1 MANISVIGSGGWGS
15 AVAIMLAKNGHRV
28 TLWSYLKEE
37 SEDLKKYRENKPFLP
52 GVKFPDGVRFT
63 SELSECCQDADV
75 IVTATP
81 SHAIRTT
88 AKNMSGFIKDGQ
100 IIVNISKGLEEGTHS
115 HFQK

>member
-1 MANISVIGSGGWGS
+1 
-15 AVAIMLAKNGHRV
+15 MLAKNGHRV

-81 SHAIRTT
+81 VACY
-88 AKNMSGFIKDGQ
+88 KNNRK
-100 IIVNISKGLEEGTHS
+100 
-115 HFQK
+115 